1 MAYLSH
7 PNKADMEV
15 LGEYGSDDEGLGPQ
29 PEVKVALSGSASA
42 PSVAIVSRDLPK
54 LIRHDQ
60 KEIMA
65 NPTADILLAPVSGP
79 ANPFRFN
86 VAAAGARQAGMGT
99 IEDTVIEDWTFD
111 EQYQT
116 YQRSGFALDVS
127 TNQIIGDINEYHA
140 VRGDTAQ
147 TAKRKY
153 SHNLCMLLF
162 LAVAYGVL

>member
-1 MAYLSH
+1 
-7 PNKADMEV
+7 
-15 LGEYGSDDEGLGPQ
+15 
-29 PEVKVALSGSASA
+29 
-42 PSVAIVSRDLPK
+42 
-54 LIRHDQ
+54 
-60 KEIMA
+60 
-65 NPTADILLAPVSGP
+65 VSGP

-127 TNQIIGDINEYHA
+127 TNQIIGDINEYNA

-147 TAKRKY
+147 TAKREY
-153 SHNLCMLLF
+153 P
-162 LAVAYGVL
+162 